1 MYPFPYIKPK
11 TNYNI
16 ARRKHWVKQACGLEL
31 GKFLTYNTK
40 SKTHRR
46 TSTKP
51 NYIKYEVLVFSLTGS
66 SVSLLAFV
74 LKLLKF
80 FFLCLEARHACNDC
94 NGLIWIPEPDSALE
108 NSGVFSP
115 FLCFFFFF
123 FEEGGFLLSVLF
135 LKNKTKY

>member
-11 TNYNI
+11 TNYNTS
-16 ARRKHWVKQACGLEL
+16 RRKHRVKQVCGLEL

-46 TSTKP
+46 TSTKL
-51 NYIKYEVLVFSLTGS
+51 NYIKYEVLFFSLTGS

-74 LKLLKF
+74 LLFKF

-94 NGLIWIPEPDSALE
+94 NRLIWIPEADSARE
-108 NSGVFSP
+108 
-115 FLCFFFFF
+115 
-123 FEEGGFLLSVLF
+123 
-135 LKNKTKY
+135 